1 MMRLKRWGSKLRRA
15 HFLFVTALCAALL
28 ASCVGVPLTTMA
40 RMATVDPGDII
51 FGDAGQYALAFNVDQ
66 KVIPRKEATPTLDIA
81 MRPNVE
87 GDYPVFERKMQFEIA
102 KENPVSLGLAPY
114 TAGRQ
119 WIVYRLSP
127 AARKEHVDFLRYV
140 QIQKSRLNPRGGG
153 NLTAEFSLD
162 FIAELIPQ
170 SADDRIEAWVQLKT
184 TTGFLKLW
192 SGNSKTL
199 AKKN

>member
-1 MMRLKRWGSKLRRA
+1 MVL
-15 HFLFVTALCAALL
+15 T
-28 ASCVGVPLTTMA
+28 ASCAGVPLMTMA

-51 FGDAGQYALAFNVDQ
+51 VGDAGQYALAFNVDQ
-66 KVIPRKEATPTLDIA
+66 KVIPRKETTPTLDIA

-102 KENPVSLGLAPY
+102 KENPVSLGLAPS

-119 WIVYRLSP
+119 WIIYRLSP
-127 AARKEHVDFLRYV
+127 AGRKEHVDFLRYV
-140 QIQKSRLNPRGGG
+140 QTQKSRPNPRGGG

-162 FIAELIPQ
+162 FIAALIPQ
-170 SADDRIEAWVQLKT
+170 SADERVEAWIQLKT
-184 TTGFLKLW
+184 TTGFSKLW